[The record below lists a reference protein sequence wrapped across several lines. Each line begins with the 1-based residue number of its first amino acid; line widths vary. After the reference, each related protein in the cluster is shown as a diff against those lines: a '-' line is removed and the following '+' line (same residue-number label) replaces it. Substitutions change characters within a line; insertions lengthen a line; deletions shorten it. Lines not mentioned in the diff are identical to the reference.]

1 MFNKTY
7 NLVTTDGRDEG
18 KVLVDTF
25 IFHTFFMMTMFNQI
39 NSRVVDKDDMNVCK
53 TICNNPIF
61 WFIWIAEMVIE
72 HMLIIWSGTTV
83 TGGKILGMAPLPF
96 EVMIISSLIGAFSIV
111 IHVVQVKIPLP
122 LFEKLDEKIG
132 IDSEKGAQ
140 MV

>member
-7 NLVTTDGRDEG
+7 NLITTDGRDEG

-61 WFIWIAEMVIE
+61 WLIWIAEMGIE
-72 HMLIIWSGTTV
+72 HLMIIWSGTT
-83 TGGKILGMAPLPF
+83 K
-96 EVMIISSLIGAFSIV
+96 
-111 IHVVQVKIPLP
+111 
-122 LFEKLDEKIG
+122 
-132 IDSEKGAQ
+132 
-140 MV
+140 